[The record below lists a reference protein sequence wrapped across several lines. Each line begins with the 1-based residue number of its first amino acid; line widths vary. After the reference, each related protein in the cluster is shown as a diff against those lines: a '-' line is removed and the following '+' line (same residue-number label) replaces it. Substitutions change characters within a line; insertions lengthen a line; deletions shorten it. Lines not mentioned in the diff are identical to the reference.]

1 MPSLFQR
8 ALPTW
13 LFDSKLLLKA
23 RLGGMMGQKACGIH
37 YPFTPLVTEVRLP
50 EGQVLR
56 PRRYVEGNESILNE
70 VLTLCH
76 WLWSKDIIRYVHA
89 KPIWVLVIKKG
100 HWELCPCHQFVS
112 LILKKSK
119 LGMKKC
125 ILAFNTWKT
134 FVFLSNFYVSLTPKP
149 TLINKQIKELHK
161 YHELHVYT
169 EKFRV

>member
-1 MPSLFQR
+1 MVPITMPSLFQR

-37 YPFTPLVTEVRLP
+37 DPFTPLVTEVRLP

-56 PRRYVEGNESILNE
+56 PQCYVEGNESILNE

-100 HWELCPCHQFVS
+100 HWELCPCHQFIS
-112 LILKKSK
+112 LILKKANWAWNNVFWHLK
-119 LGMKKC
+119 PGRHL
-125 ILAFNTWKT
+125 
-134 FVFLSNFYVSLTPKP
+134 FVFLSNF
-149 TLINKQIKELHK
+149 
-161 YHELHVYT
+161 
-169 EKFRV
+169 